1 MKILIFSLILSF
13 LISLNAVAKTIDQ
26 KKEELKKIYE
36 AGGISKIEYK
46 KAVEFLEE
54 PEEKEKKAKKK
65 SLSLVNKKE
74 MYICAITIDNNGLD
88 NIECFRP

>member
-36 AGGISKIEYK
+36 AGGISKIE
-46 KAVEFLEE
+46 
-54 PEEKEKKAKKK
+54 
-65 SLSLVNKKE
+65 
-74 MYICAITIDNNGLD
+74 
-88 NIECFRP
+88 